1 MLALSRPL
9 LRVTRTARWL
19 PALAPKCSQSAALL
33 LLLLLLATTR
43 TTVSGL
49 LRTITPTGTS
59 HA

>member
-19 PALAPKCSQSAALL
+19 PALAPNKCSQSAAL